1 MSPSRRRA
9 EADLRDASARAALK
23 SAEEMVKSA
32 VRDVNRARRGL
43 VRVTFWLPVEL
54 VAALDGI
61 VGRRGRV
68 GWLRRAMAEAIGGAR

>member
-1 MSPSRRRA
+1 MT
-9 EADLRDASARAALK
+9 
-23 SAEEMVKSA
+23 A

-43 VRVTFWLPVEL
+43 VRVTFWLPAEL
-54 VAALDGI
+54 VAALDAI